1 MENPYSS
8 SISMDNPATT
18 SSSSAPNALI
28 TTLCNS
34 IQALGRG
41 FDVTYDIRLLYCKGA
56 PGSRPVIL
64 DEDNTRDLELSPDVV
79 IPNVPADI
87 EAYPGKRTQEI
98 IPVCGFHE
106 VILVVFALVYSLKS
120 FFGCALIL

>member
-1 MENPYSS
+1 MTNPYSS
-8 SISMDNPATT
+8 PLSMDDPATTT
-18 SSSSAPNALI
+18 SSSGPNSLI

-41 FDVTYDIRLLYCKGA
+41 FDVTSDIRLLYCKGA

-64 DEDNTRDLELSPDVV
+64 DEDNTKDLVLSDGVV
-79 IPNVPADI
+79 IPNVSVDV
-87 EAYPGKRTQEI
+87 EASCGKWTKEI

-106 VILVVFALVYSLKS
+106 VILVFCLWFIA
-120 FFGCALIL
+120 